1 MDIDGVFL
9 PIGEELIDN
18 VFPTPIVYHQDIDTT
33 RDYDPLSGSFTRS
46 EIDIT
51 ISAGVISRR
60 RVEEGGVG
68 EVYEVTVW
76 VHHGPTG
83 LQFLPKTSDSF
94 TYDGEVWR
102 VVEVAPTYSSDNLI
116 ASKVIGRSD

>member
-1 MDIDGVFL
+1 MDIDQVFL
-9 PIGEELIDN
+9 PIGEELIDT
-18 VFPTPIVYHQDIDTT
+18 VFPTPIVFHQSIDQTSG
-33 RDYDPLSGSFTRS
+33 YDPLSGLIPRV
-46 EIDIT
+46 ENDVN

-68 EVYEVTVW
+68 EVYEITIW

-102 VVEVAPTYSSDNLI
+102 VVEVAPTYSSDDLI